1 MVDTPFD
8 VGVILIGL
16 LVTLFSV
23 LGLQAS
29 KREQLGLLQL
39 YACLLSMCACALV
52 VLGGFLFVSG
62 LESIEGWVDNFGG
75 QGGRH
80 SHSLQNLR
88 ALVQMLQAHRLML
101 SATMVLLLF
110 LVTMNISMVCS
121 LRWLLTGGVEA
132 SVFPYDGIVERID
145 TASEVADSWADDP
158 LALEEEDDEEP

>member
-1 MVDTPFD
+1 
-8 VGVILIGL
+8 
-16 LVTLFSV
+16 
-23 LGLQAS
+23 
-29 KREQLGLLQL
+29 
-39 YACLLSMCACALV
+39 
-52 VLGGFLFVSG
+52 
-62 LESIEGWVDNFGG
+62 
-75 QGGRH
+75 
-80 SHSLQNLR
+80 
-88 ALVQMLQAHRLML
+88 ML